1 MTGKLTRRD
10 FVKTTGAG
18 GIALAASGLAAPFAQ
33 ERMGRRSAVGRR
45 LGAALDRQHQGDCAG
60 MGEVG
65 NQLDPALRRSR
76 IDPAEDQGLLAQSSL

>member
-33 ERMGRRSAVGRR
+33 RAWAADPLSVVDWGPPWIDSTKGIAQEWGKSAY
-45 LGAALDRQHQGDCAG
+45 
-60 MGEVG
+60 
-65 NQLDPALRRSR
+65 QLDPALRRSR

>member
-18 GIALAASGLAAPFAQ
+18 GIALAASGLAAPF
-33 ERMGRRSAVGRR
+33 GRSAW
-45 LGAALDRQHQGDCAG
+45 AADPLSVVDWGPPWIDSTKGIAAG

-76 IDPAEDQGLLAQSSL
+76 IDPAEDQGFLAQSSL